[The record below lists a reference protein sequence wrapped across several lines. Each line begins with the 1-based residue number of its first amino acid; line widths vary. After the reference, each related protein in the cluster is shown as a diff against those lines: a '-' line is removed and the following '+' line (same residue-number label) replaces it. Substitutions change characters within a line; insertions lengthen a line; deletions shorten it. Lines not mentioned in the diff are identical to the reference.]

1 MNAGGTRRPRA
12 AVVLTGSELVTG
24 VIVDA
29 NGPWLARELAALGF
43 EVVHL
48 LGVGD
53 RPDDLAAALRY
64 CAAAGCVLVV
74 TSGGLGPTADD
85 LTGEVVATFAGV
97 ELELDEALQQRI
109 AAIIARFPRIDQN
122 PAARDAGIRKQA
134 LVPRG
139 AVVLEPV
146 GTAPGL
152 VVSASTARSSSCCPA
167 RPAS

>member
-1 MNAGGTRRPRA
+1 M
-12 AVVLTGSELVTG
+12 LTGSELVTG

-29 NGPWLARELAALGF
+29 NGPWLARELTALGF

-109 AAIIARFPRIDQN
+109 AAIIARFPRIDQD
-122 PAARDAGIRKQA
+122 PAARDAGICWSRS
-134 LVPRG
+134 
-139 AVVLEPV
+139 
-146 GTAPGL
+146 APPPAWWCRR
-152 VVSASTARSSSCCPA
+152 SPARSWSCCPA